1 MGTGH
6 TGGRQ
11 QTLSLSLRALRR
23 EAGWGKALRGA
34 EPASPELGCCQSRL
48 LGSLVPQVFAHMI
61 QLSHPSS
68 NHIGYSSALSYGE
81 NEGEIRAHFPHIF
94 ARRGK
99 QIFSSECKKGDH
111 V

>member
-1 MGTGH
+1 MLDTQEDVSRPSASVSESAQE
-6 TGGRQ
+6 GR
-11 QTLSLSLRALRR
+11 R
-23 EAGWGKALRGA
+23 GWGRRCVGQ

-48 LGSLVPQVFAHMI
+48 LGSLVPEVFAHMI

-68 NHIGYSSALSYGE
+68 NHTGYSSALSYGE
-81 NEGEIRAHFPHIF
+81 NKGEIRAHFPHIF
-94 ARRGK
+94 ATRGR